1 MTRANEDRESATNRE
16 RAGAGSPM
24 RVSRLDDQLDL
35 WVAEYAERLARRPD
49 DDGADLVRK
58 LPEEHREALERCFR
72 MMRAG
77 LAAAPRASAP
87 LGPGVVLAGHRIERE
102 LGRGGMAVVYL
113 ATHLDLKRKVALKV
127 LRPGLALERR
137 HVERFEREALAAARL
152 KHPHIVQVYGVG
164 EQDGYHW
171 LSMEYVEG
179 GTLSDAYARLPKPA
193 ERTAESLA
201 RALGLARD
209 AFGDVSFEQ
218 ALGALLTPIA
228 RALAVTHD
236 LGLLHRDV
244 KPSNIL
250 IAADGRAQLAD
261 FGLAKSDGDPGLS
274 LTGEP
279 IGTPYYMSPEQAALS
294 ANVVDARSD
303 VYSFGVT
310 FYEGLAGQCPFQGA
324 SVIAVLAALRDAHAP
339 ALRTFNR
346 NVSRNAEALVRRAM
360 AREPGDRYRSAME
373 LAADCD
379 ALSAGQATHASALE
393 GGPFARWQREVRRA
407 LCSQGAGYRS
417 SAEFLGL
424 PLLHINGGVSGSR
437 RRRRVA
443 KGWIAIGDIA
453 IGGIA
458 LGGVACG
465 GIAFGGMSAG
475 FVSIAGLAV
484 GGLAFGGWAIGGVA
498 FGGLA
503 VGYAA
508 IGGGAL
514 GYYALAGDAYWSA
527 HAITGRATDPEALEF
542 FRGLEPWI
550 RWLPYSEA
558 FLARL
563 R

>member
-1 MTRANEDRESATNRE
+1 MRASK
-16 RAGAGSPM
+16 
-24 RVSRLDDQLDL
+24 LDDQLDL

-58 LPEEHREALERCFR
+58 LPEEHRGALERCFR

-113 ATHLDLKRKVALKV
+113 ATQLDLQRKVALKV
-127 LRPGLALERR
+127 LRPGLAIERR
-137 HVERFEREALAAARL
+137 HVDRFEREALAAARL

-164 EQDGYHW
+164 EQDGHHW

-179 GTLSDAYARLPKPA
+179 GTLAEVYARLPEPA

-201 RALGLARD
+201 RALGLAPG
-209 AFGDVSFEQ
+209 AFGDASFEQ

-261 FGLAKSDGDPGLS
+261 FGLAKGDGDPGLS

-294 ANVVDARSD
+294 ANAVDARSD

-324 SVIAVLAALRDAHAP
+324 SVIAVLAALREAQAP

-346 NVSRNAEALVRRAM
+346 RVSHDAEALVRRAM

-379 ALSAGQATHASALE
+379 ALSAGQTTRAIALE
-393 GGPFARWQREVRRA
+393 GGPFARWLRDVRRGYG
-407 LCSQGAGYRS
+407 QGAGYRS
-417 SAEFLGL
+417 NAEFLGL
-424 PLLHINGGVSGSR
+424 PLLHINGGVSGS

-465 GIAFGGMSAG
+465 GIAFGGLGAG
-475 FVSIAGLAV
+475 LVSCAGLALGGLALGGWAI
-484 GGLAFGGWAIGGVA
+484 GGLAFGGV
-498 FGGLA
+498 A
-503 VGYAA
+503 VGFAA
-508 IGGGAL
+508 IGGGAI

-542 FRGLEPWI
+542 FRRLEPWI